1 MDISCVILLLK
12 LGNVVKNTALLAS
25 SGRNTVE
32 VARIVLVVSSLSLVA
47 VVAVIVTLVVCNFIN
62 CHHK

>member
-1 MDISCVILLLK
+1 M
-12 LGNVVKNTALLAS
+12 VKITDLLAS